1 MEPWAYALIQL
12 GLAILVLG
20 LLSVLGIVITGAF
33 GTTVLPLTAQ
43 QMALGLQQLNQ
54 ISAQYTNITQVQSSI
69 STAETTLINL
79 VNTQYTETYQGVT
92 ATGQAFV
99 FLLNVLPMVVILV
112 ISVVV
117 IALIFQVVN
126 AVSGPRYGGAP
137 AATI

>member
-1 MEPWAYALIQL
+1 MEPWAYALVQL

-43 QMALGLQQLNQ
+43 QYALGLQQLNQ
-54 ISAQYTNITQVQSSI
+54 ISQTYANNTAVESSI
-69 STAETTLINL
+69 NQAQNVLSQLVSTE
-79 VNTQYTETYQGVT
+79 YTETYQGIT
-92 ATGQAFV
+92 ATGQAFI

-126 AVSGPRYGGAP
+126 AVSTPGYRGIPTASM
-137 AATI
+137 

>member
-1 MEPWAYALIQL
+1 MEGWANALIQL

-20 LLSVLGIVITGAF
+20 LLAVLGEVITGAF
-33 GTTVLPLTAQ
+33 GMTVLPLTAQ

-54 ISAQYTNITQVQSSI
+54 VNSTYANNTEVSNSVSS
-69 STAETTLINL
+69 AETTLVNL
-79 VNTQYTETYQGVT
+79 VNAQYTQTYQGVT

-117 IALIFQVVN
+117 IALIFQVVS
-126 AVSGPRYGGAP
+126 AVSGPGYRGVP
-137 AATI
+137 AATM

>member
-1 MEPWAYALIQL
+1 MEPWAYALVQL

-43 QMALGLQQLNQ
+43 QLALGLQQLNQ
-54 ISAQYTNITQVQSSI
+54 IGQAYPNNTIVQNSISQAQNTLAQLVSAQYQ
-69 STAETTLINL
+69 
-79 VNTQYTETYQGVT
+79 ETYQGVT

-126 AVSGPRYGGAP
+126 AVSGPGYRGIP
-137 AATI
+137 SATM

>member
-1 MEPWAYALIQL
+1 MEPWAYALVQL
-12 GLAILVLG
+12 GLSILVLG

-33 GTTVLPLTAQ
+33 GTTVMPLTAQ
-43 QMALGLQQLNQ
+43 QYALGLQQLSQ
-54 ISAQYTNITQVQSSI
+54 ISQAYANNTAVQNSVSQAQNVLSQLV
-69 STAETTLINL
+69 STE
-79 VNTQYTETYQGVT
+79 YTETYQGIT

-126 AVSGPRYGGAP
+126 AVSVSGYRSAP
-137 AATI
+137 SASI

>member
-69 STAETTLINL
+69 STAETTLVNL

>member
-1 MEPWAYALIQL
+1 M
-12 GLAILVLG
+12 
-20 LLSVLGIVITGAF
+20 SVLGIVITGAF

-54 ISAQYTNITQVQSSI
+54 IGAQYTNISQVQSSI

>member
-1 MEPWAYALIQL
+1 MEGWANALIQL

-20 LLSVLGIVITGAF
+20 LLSVLGQVITGAF
-33 GTTVLPLTAQ
+33 GMTVLPLTAQ
-43 QMALGLQQLNQ
+43 QLALGLQQLNQ
-54 ISAQYTNITQVQSSI
+54 INATYTNNSAVSYSIGQAQTTLLNLVSAQYS
-69 STAETTLINL
+69 
-79 VNTQYTETYQGVT
+79 ETYQGVT

-126 AVSGPRYGGAP
+126 AVSVPSYRGVPT
-137 AATI
+137 ATM

>member
-54 ISAQYTNITQVQSSI
+54 ISAQYTNISQVQSSI

>member
-54 ISAQYTNITQVQSSI
+54 INATYPNNTAVSNSI
-69 STAETTLINL
+69 SNAESTLVNL

-126 AVSGPRYGGAP
+126 SVSGPGYRGVP
-137 AATI
+137 AATM

>member
-43 QMALGLQQLNQ
+43 QLALGLQQLNQ
-54 ISAQYTNITQVQSSI
+54 INETYTNNSAVQSSV
-69 STAETTLINL
+69 SQAQTTLLNL
-79 VNTQYTETYQGVT
+79 VSTQYTETAQGVT

-126 AVSGPRYGGAP
+126 AVSGPGYRGMP
-137 AATI
+137 SATM

>member
-1 MEPWAYALIQL
+1 MEGWANALIQL

-20 LLSVLGIVITGAF
+20 LLAVLGQVITGAF
-33 GTTVLPLTAQ
+33 GMTVLPLTAQ
-43 QMALGLQQLNQ
+43 QLALGLQQLNQ
-54 ISAQYTNITQVQSSI
+54 INATYTNNSAVSYSIGQAQTTLLNLVSAQYS
-69 STAETTLINL
+69 
-79 VNTQYTETYQGVT
+79 ETYQGVT

-126 AVSGPRYGGAP
+126 AVSVPSYRGVPT
-137 AATI
+137 ATM

>member
-1 MEPWAYALIQL
+1 MEGWANALIQL

-20 LLSVLGIVITGAF
+20 LLAVLGQVITGAF
-33 GTTVLPLTAQ
+33 GMTVLPLTAQ
-43 QMALGLQQLNQ
+43 QLALGLQQLNQ
-54 ISAQYTNITQVQSSI
+54 INATYTNNSAVSYSIGQAQTTLLNLVSAQYS
-69 STAETTLINL
+69 
-79 VNTQYTETYQGVT
+79 ETYQGVT

-126 AVSGPRYGGAP
+126 AVSMPGYRGVPT
-137 AATI
+137 ATM

>member
-1 MEPWAYALIQL
+1 MEGWANALIQL

-20 LLSVLGIVITGAF
+20 LLSVLGEVITGAF
-33 GTTVLPLTAQ
+33 GMTVLPLTAQ

-54 ISAQYTNITQVQSSI
+54 INNEYANNTAIQNSVSN
-69 STAETTLINL
+69 AETTLVNL
-79 VNTQYTETYQGVT
+79 VQAQYSQTYQGVT

-126 AVSGPRYGGAP
+126 AVSGPGYRGVP
-137 AATI
+137 AATM

>member
-1 MEPWAYALIQL
+1 MEPWAYALVQL

-43 QMALGLQQLNQ
+43 QLALGLQQLNQ
-54 ISAQYTNITQVQSSI
+54 VGQAYPNNTIVQNSISQAQNTLAQLVSAQYQ
-69 STAETTLINL
+69 
-79 VNTQYTETYQGVT
+79 ETYQGVT

-126 AVSGPRYGGAP
+126 AVSGPGYRGIP
-137 AATI
+137 SATM

>member
-43 QMALGLQQLNQ
+43 QLALGLNQLNQ
-54 ISAQYTNITQVQSSI
+54 INSEYAGNSAVTN
-69 STAETTLINL
+69 STANAETTLVNL

-126 AVSGPRYGGAP
+126 AVSTPGYRGVPTASM
-137 AATI
+137 

>member
-54 ISAQYTNITQVQSSI
+54 ISSEYTNVTGVPTSVSN
-69 STAETTLINL
+69 AETTLINL

>member
-43 QMALGLQQLNQ
+43 QLAMGLQQLNQ
-54 ISAQYTNITQVQSSI
+54 INQTYGNNSIIADSLNQAQRTLAQLVSVQYTG
-69 STAETTLINL
+69 
-79 VNTQYTETYQGVT
+79 TYQGVT

-126 AVSGPRYGGAP
+126 TVSSPRFGGIPSAS
-137 AATI
+137 I

>member
-1 MEPWAYALIQL
+1 MEPWAYALVQL

-33 GTTVLPLTAQ
+33 GTTVMPLTAQ
-43 QMALGLQQLNQ
+43 QYALGLQQLNQ
-54 ISAQYTNITQVQSSI
+54 INQTYANNTAVQNSI
-69 STAETTLINL
+69 SQAQTTLSQL
-79 VNTQYTETYQGVT
+79 VSTEYTETYQGIT

-126 AVSGPRYGGAP
+126 AVSMSGYRGAP
-137 AATI
+137 SASI

>member
-1 MEPWAYALIQL
+1 MEGWANALIQL

-20 LLSVLGIVITGAF
+20 LLAVLGEVITGAF
-33 GTTVLPLTAQ
+33 GMTVLPLTAQ

-54 ISAQYTNITQVQSSI
+54 ISNEYTNNTAVQTSVSN
-69 STAETTLINL
+69 AETTLVNL
-79 VNTQYTETYQGVT
+79 VQAQYSQTYQGVT

-126 AVSGPRYGGAP
+126 AVSGPGYRGVP
-137 AATI
+137 AATM